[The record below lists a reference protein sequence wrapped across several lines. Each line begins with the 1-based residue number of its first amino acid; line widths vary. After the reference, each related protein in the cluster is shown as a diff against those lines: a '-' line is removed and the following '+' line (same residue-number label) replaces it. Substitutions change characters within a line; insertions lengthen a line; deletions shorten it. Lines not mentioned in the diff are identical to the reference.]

1 LKVLN
6 KSPSSKVASS
16 TAAEVSLADLASAAA
31 EATTLLEALAN
42 PDRLLLLCSLV
53 EGECNVSSLETLTG
67 IRQPTLS
74 QQLGVLREEGLVETR
89 REGKFIFYRIASAPA
104 MAVLQTLYETFCRP
118 VKTSSPTLHPFTPPE
133 PPP

>member
-1 LKVLN
+1 MN
-6 KSPSSKVASS
+6 KPLPAKPVPGVAG
-16 TAAEVSLADLASAAA
+16 EVPLADLAGAAA
-31 EATTLLEALAN
+31 EAATLLKALAN

-53 EGECNVSSLETLTG
+53 EGECNVSALETLTG

-104 MAVLQTLYETFCRP
+104 LAVLQTLYETFCRP
-118 VKTSSPTLHPFTPPE
+118 VKTASAKRRQSTEQE
-133 PPP
+133 PRR